1 MASSGSARLAA
12 LGASINGDNVMPQ
25 VTQSARTQCAA
36 RNTPWAYLV
45 TIAVGLSGC
54 ATVPTFNPATVE
66 VEDGQHAQIIGS
78 HGPLSRRQ
86 AAAVLH
92 QLELKSPTPDALAR
106 HLAIEQAVTGESLY
120 AGNRTRILRDGKQTF
135 PAIFAA
141 IRGAQRSLWLEYY
154 TFEDIECDGVRLSD
168 LLLAKHSTGVRIAVL
183 YDGVGSSKTPKELFE
198 RLRTA
203 GIAVL
208 AFNPPNPLAAHG
220 HWSINDRD
228 HRKILLADQRL
239 AIVGGIN
246 MSSSYESAAL
256 GGSSGSVPD
265 TPDAHRY
272 WRDTDLQIEG
282 PAASELSRLFV
293 SHWNSQGGSDLAL
306 SEDSP
311 STPADGSE
319 FVRIIGSAP
328 DTLAPHYYATLLSAL
343 RTAERRIWVTAAY
356 FVPTHQEKSEL
367 IRAARRGVDV
377 RILVP
382 SDSDSRAALA
392 VQRSTYADLLGAGV
406 KIFERQGVILHTKC
420 VTVDGVWAVIGSSNF
435 DHRSVL
441 FNDEVDAVVLGT
453 SVAGDLEQFFVDDT
467 KAAQPIVLSAWAH
480 RPPAERVRE
489 LFWRLSTSLL

>member
-1 MASSGSARLAA
+1 M
-12 LGASINGDNVMPQ
+12 LGVSINRDNVMSQ
-25 VTQSARTQCAA
+25 VTQSAPSQCALRDKPSPCA
-36 RNTPWAYLV
+36 VRNKPWACLA
-45 TIAVGLSGC
+45 TIALGLSGC
-54 ATVPTFNPATVE
+54 ATVPVFNPAKVDAG
-66 VEDGQHAQIIGS
+66 DGQQPEVVGS
-78 HGPLSRRQ
+78 RGPLSRRH
-86 AAAVLH
+86 AAAVLR
-92 QLELKSPTPDALAR
+92 QLELKSPAPDALAR
-106 HLAIEQAVTGESLY
+106 HLAIEQAVTGEALY
-120 AGNRTRILRDGKQTF
+120 AGNRTRILRDGKETF
-135 PAIFAA
+135 PAMFGA
-141 IRGAQRSLWLEYY
+141 IRAAQHSLWLEYF
-154 TFEDIECDGVRLSD
+154 TFEDVECDGVRLSD
-168 LLLAKHSTGVRIAVL
+168 LLLVKRSLGVQIAVL
-183 YDGVGSSKTPKELFE
+183 YDAVGSGKTPKESFE
-198 RLRTA
+198 KMRTA

-228 HRKILLADQRL
+228 HRKLLVADQRL

-246 MSSSYESAAL
+246 MSSSYERSVL
-256 GGSSGSVPD
+256 GGSSRSAPD

-282 PAASELSRLFV
+282 PAAGELSRMFV
-293 SHWNSQGGSDLAL
+293 SHWNSQGGPELAYTD
-306 SEDSP
+306 DSP
-311 STPADGSE
+311 SARADGSE

-328 DTLAPHYYATLLSAL
+328 GALAPHYYATLLSAL

-392 VQRSTYADLLGAGV
+392 VQRSTYADLLGAGG
-406 KIFERQGVILHTKC
+406 KILERQGVILHTKC
-420 VTVDGVWAVIGSSNF
+420 VIVDGVWAVVGSSNF

-453 SVAGDLEQFFVDDT
+453 SVAGDLERYFVDDS
-467 KAAQPIVLSAWAH
+467 KEAQPITPSAWAH
-480 RPPAERVRE
+480 RPAGERVRE

>member
-1 MASSGSARLAA
+1 
-12 LGASINGDNVMPQ
+12 MPQ
-25 VTQSARTQCAA
+25 ATQSARTQCAH
-36 RNTPWAYLV
+36 RKTTWGYLA
-45 TIAVGLSGC
+45 TIALGFSGC
-54 ATVPTFNPATVE
+54 ATVPVFNPARVD
-66 VEDGQHAQIIGS
+66 VGDGQHPEIVGS
-78 HGPLSRRQ
+78 HGPLSRRH
-86 AAAVLH
+86 AAAVLR
-92 QLELKSPTPDALAR
+92 QLELRSPAPDALAR
-106 HLAIEQAVTGESLY
+106 HLAIEQTVTGEVLY
-120 AGNRTRILRDGKQTF
+120 AGNRTRILRDGKQAF
-135 PAIFAA
+135 PAMFAA
-141 IRGAQRSLWLEYY
+141 IRAAQHSIWLEYY
-154 TFEDIECDGVRLSD
+154 TFEDVECDGVRLSD
-168 LLLAKHSTGVRIAVL
+168 LLLAKRSLGVQVAVL
-183 YDGVGSSKTPKELFE
+183 YDGVGSGKTPKELFE
-198 RLRTA
+198 KLRTA

-228 HRKILLADQRL
+228 HRKILVADQRL

-246 MSSSYESAAL
+246 MSTSYESALL

-265 TPDAHRY
+265 TPEAHRY

-282 PAASELSRLFV
+282 PAAKELSRMFV
-293 SHWNSQGGSDLAL
+293 SHWNSQGGSDLAY

-311 STPADGSE
+311 SAPTDGPE

-328 DTLAPHYYATLLSAL
+328 DALAPHYYATLLSAL

-392 VQRSTYADLLGAGV
+392 VQRSAYADLLGAGV

-420 VTVDGVWAVIGSSNF
+420 VIVDGVWAVVGSSNF

-453 SVAGDLEQFFVDDT
+453 SVAGDLERLFVDDSRE
-467 KAAQPIVLSAWAH
+467 AQPITLAAWAH

-489 LFWRLSTSLL
+489 IFWRLSTSLL